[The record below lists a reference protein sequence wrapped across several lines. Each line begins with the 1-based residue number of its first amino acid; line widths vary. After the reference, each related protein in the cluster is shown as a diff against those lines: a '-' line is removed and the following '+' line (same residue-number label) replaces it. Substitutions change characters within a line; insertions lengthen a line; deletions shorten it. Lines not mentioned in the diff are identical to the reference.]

1 VRPAGTRVV
10 PGLRC
15 FAAMVGNM
23 GRQNK
28 KKVLVVEDNPNMS
41 GLLADMLEVFEVESV
56 SASDGVEALQVVND
70 QEFGMVITDLRMPK
84 MNGAELLLAVK
95 EKYPKMPVVLISG
108 YTIDSADDE
117 TVTTRADGFL
127 SKPFKMNELQE
138 VLNSFM

>member
-1 VRPAGTRVV
+1 VRSAGTRVV
-10 PGLRC
+10 SGLRRL
-15 FAAMVGNM
+15 AAMEEDM
-23 GRQNK
+23 GRKNR

-56 SASDGVEALQVVND
+56 SASDGVEALQLVND

-84 MNGAELLLAVK
+84 MTGTELLLAVK

>member
-1 VRPAGTRVV
+1 
-10 PGLRC
+10 
-15 FAAMVGNM
+15 M
-23 GRQNK
+23 GRKGK

-41 GLLADMLEVFEVESV
+41 GLLSDMLEVFEVESV
-56 SASDGVEALQVVND
+56 SASDGVEALDLINEHD
-70 QEFGMVITDLRMPK
+70 FGMVISDLRMPK
-84 MNGAELLLAVK
+84 MNGTELLLAVK

-117 TVTTRADGFL
+117 TVTLRADGFL